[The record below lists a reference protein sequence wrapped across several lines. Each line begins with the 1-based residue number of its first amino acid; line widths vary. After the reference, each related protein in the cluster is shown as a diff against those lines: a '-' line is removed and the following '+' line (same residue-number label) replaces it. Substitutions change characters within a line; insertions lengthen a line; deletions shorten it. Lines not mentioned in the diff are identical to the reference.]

1 MSDGQ
6 DGSHRDPPRS
16 RRFKPGHSGNPPRS
30 HRFKPGQTGNP
41 RGRPRGTRNLWT
53 DLTQLLKK
61 RIPVREDGE
70 TRHISRQEAIL
81 LSLYSKAVR
90 GDVRAIMSI
99 LTMLMKL
106 EPATASKPDQDE
118 VSQRDQEIIEDYLRR
133 KAAIQAQN
141 KESSTISGAV
151 QDDVSQKEIVED
163 CHNAKRNEVDEPSTA
178 PVPDQNEA
186 YQKVSEHI
194 EDRRKATT
202 GKGEKP

>member
-1 MSDGQ
+1 MSDDQ
-6 DGSHRDPPRS
+6 DGSHRDR
-16 RRFKPGHSGNPPRS
+16 PRS
-30 HRFKPGQTGNP
+30 HRFKPGQSGNP

-106 EPATASKPDQDE
+106 EPATASKPDQDD

-133 KAAIQAQN
+133 KAAI
-141 KESSTISGAV
+141 
-151 QDDVSQKEIVED
+151 
-163 CHNAKRNEVDEPSTA
+163 
-178 PVPDQNEA
+178 
-186 YQKVSEHI
+186 
-194 EDRRKATT
+194 
-202 GKGEKP
+202 

>member
-1 MSDGQ
+1 MSDDQ
-6 DGSHRDPPRS
+6 DGSHRPRS
-16 RRFKPGHSGNPPRS
+16 RRFKPGQS
-30 HRFKPGQTGNP
+30 GNP
-41 RGRPRGTRNLWT
+41 RGRPRGTRNLST

-61 RIPVREDGE
+61 RIRVREDGE

-141 KESSTISGAV
+141 KESSTISGAA
-151 QDDVSQKEIVED
+151 QDDVSQKDQEIVED
-163 CHNAKRNEVDEPSTA
+163 LSQCETERSRRTFDSTG
-178 PVPDQNEA
+178 
-186 YQKVSEHI
+186 
-194 EDRRKATT
+194 DRP
-202 GKGEKP
+202 E

>member
-1 MSDGQ
+1 MSDDQ

-16 RRFKPGHSGNPPRS
+16 
-30 HRFKPGQTGNP
+30 HRFKPGQSGNP
-41 RGRPRGTRNLWT
+41 RGRPRGTRNLRT

-61 RIPVREDGE
+61 HIPVREDGE

-81 LSLYSKAVR
+81 LSLYGKGVR

-151 QDDVSQKEIVED
+151 QDDVSQKDQEIVED
-163 CHNAKRNEVDEPSTA
+163 CHNAKRKEVGEPSTA

-186 YQKVSEHI
+186 YKKVSEHI
-194 EDRRKATT
+194 EDHRKATT

>member
-1 MSDGQ
+1 MSDSQ

-16 RRFKPGHSGNPPRS
+16 HRFKPGQSGNPPRS

-106 EPATASKPDQDE
+106 EPATASKPNQDE
-118 VSQRDQEIIEDYLRR
+118 VSQRDQEIIEDMRSVLKDDERR
-133 KAAIQAQN
+133 L
-141 KESSTISGAV
+141 T
-151 QDDVSQKEIVED
+151 
-163 CHNAKRNEVDEPSTA
+163 PWTTY
-178 PVPDQNEA
+178 PL
-186 YQKVSEHI
+186 
-194 EDRRKATT
+194 DRRNSAR
-202 GKGEKP
+202 